1 MKMAEWH
8 HFRDPTLARNLITE
22 IQAITTHPWTLM
34 EVCGGQTHAI
44 LRHGLDQLLPDGVEL
59 IHGPGCPVC
68 VTPVEMI
75 DHALEIAAT
84 PGVIFC
90 TFGDMLRVPGSH
102 SDLQRVKAGGGDVRV
117 LYSPLD
123 ALNLA
128 RQHPTRRVV
137 FFAIGFETTAPAHAL
152 TLRQAARES
161 LLNFS
166 MLVSL
171 VRVPLALKALL
182 DEPGHRVQAILA
194 AGHVCSVMGLQEYP
208 AIAERYRVPVIVTG
222 FEPID
227 LLLGIRRAIEQL
239 ETSRCE
245 VENAYGRAVA
255 DDGNPRA
262 RAVIETVFEECDRE
276 WRGMGRISQSGWTI
290 RSSYQAHDAEVQF
303 PRNFTRCGDESV
315 CRSGEVLRGRIKP
328 TECQA
333 FGSSCTPRTPLGAT
347 MVSHEGA
354 CAAYYHAGRIQTL
367 TQVEIRR
374 EAIV

>member
-1 MKMAEWH
+1 MADWH
-8 HFRDPTLARNLITE
+8 RFRDPTLARNLVAE
-22 IQAITTHPWTLM
+22 IEATATRPWAIM

-44 LRHGLDQLLPDGVEL
+44 LRHGLDQLLPEGVEL

-68 VTPVEMI
+68 VTPVEII
-75 DHALEIAAT
+75 DHALVIAAT
-84 PGVIFC
+84 PDVIFC

-128 RQHPTRRVV
+128 RENPSRRVV

-152 TLRQAARES
+152 ALRQAARES
-161 LLNFS
+161 LSNFS

-171 VRVPLALKALL
+171 VRVPPALTALL
-182 DEPGHRVQAILA
+182 EEPGHRVQAILA

-208 AIAERYRVPVIVTG
+208 VIAERYRVPVIVTG

-227 LLLGIRRAIEQL
+227 LLLGIRQAIAQL
-239 ETSRCE
+239 ETGRCE
-245 VENAYGRAVA
+245 VENAYGRAVEA
-255 DDGNPRA
+255 DGNPRA

-276 WRGMGRISQSGWTI
+276 WRGMGRIAHSGWAI
-290 RSSYQAHDAEVQF
+290 RTSYQAHDAVVQF
-303 PRNFTRCGDESV
+303 PRKFTQCEDQSV
-315 CRSGEVLRGRIKP
+315 CRSGEVLRGRMKP
-328 TECQA
+328 TQCRA
-333 FGSSCTPRTPLGAT
+333 FGTTCTPRTPLGAT

-354 CAAYYHAGRIQTL
+354 CAAYYHAGRLQAL
-367 TQVEIRR
+367 TPLEVRGEDS
-374 EAIV
+374 